1 MSQYGRSNAIPNV
14 ELALRTQFSKFG
26 QPFDPYNV
34 SRAFIS
40 TRDPRD
46 SLYNPSQDLLQEIPF
61 AGIQKVG
68 LGLYEYK
75 VASTTINAIGTFYDT
90 VEFQL
95 EDGGPLYLVVN
106 TFQVT
111 ANGLPKLGYITV
123 DELRAEG
130 LTDTTKYTDAFL
142 NSRIQY
148 NTKLIENYCGRWFEA
163 RDIILDVDG
172 PGAYQMQLEF
182 PIVNIKEVTLLDREF
197 PVTQVFTFELDD
209 LVVYNR
215 HITMR
220 LMEPD
225 DREDPR
231 IANVYFPKGRQNIRI
246 NGTFGYT
253 EADGSTPFMIK
264 RALMLMV
271 IRDKELLASNRR
283 NASLLRGLSGRLQ
296 SESTDGHSYS
306 LAVPTPSAGQS
317 PYFTGDEEIDHILH
331 SFVRPMKLGQG
342 LGANVNSSVDG
353 GLDFDRFR
361 AGFDFFFGRSV

>member
-14 ELALRTQFSKFG
+14 ELGLRTQFSKFG
-26 QPFDPYNV
+26 QPFDPWKV
-34 SRAFIS
+34 TRAFIS

-46 SLYNPSQDLLQEIPF
+46 SLYNSQDLLQEIPE

-75 VASTTINAIGTFYDT
+75 VASTTINAVGKFYDS

-95 EDGGPLYLVVN
+95 EDQGPLYLIVN

-111 ANGLPKLGYITV
+111 ADGLPKLGYITV
-123 DELRAEG
+123 KELRDEG
-130 LTDTTKYTDAFL
+130 LTDTTKYPDAFL
-142 NSRIQY
+142 NSRIAY
-148 NTKLIENYCGRWFEA
+148 NTKLIENYTGRWFEA
-163 RDIILDVDG
+163 RDMILDIDG
-172 PGAYQMQLEF
+172 HGAYNLQLEF
-182 PIVNIKEVTLLDREF
+182 PIVNIKKVTLLDREF

-209 LVVYNR
+209 ITIYNR

-220 LMEPD
+220 MMEPD

-246 NGTFGYT
+246 DGTFGYT
-253 EADGSTPFMIK
+253 EYDGSTPVMIK

-271 IRDKELLASNRR
+271 MRDKELLASNRR

-306 LAVPTPSAGQS
+306 LAVPTPSAGAT
-317 PYFTGDEEIDHILH
+317 PYFTGDDEIDHILH

-342 LGANVNSSVDG
+342 LGANISTSVDG
-353 GLDFDRFR
+353 GADSNRFR
-361 AGFDFFFGRSV
+361 DGFDFYFGRSV